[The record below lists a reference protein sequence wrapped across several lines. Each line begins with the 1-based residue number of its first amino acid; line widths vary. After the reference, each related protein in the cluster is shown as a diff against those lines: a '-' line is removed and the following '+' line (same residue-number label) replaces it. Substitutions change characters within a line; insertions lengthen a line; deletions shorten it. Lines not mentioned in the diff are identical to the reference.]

1 MRWPSFL
8 FLPAAAFLAA
18 APALADEFRCGTQF
32 VREGMPAK
40 DIRDRCGVPALSR
53 QVEKPV
59 FTRVEGGGTIQT
71 GVEITLLWYYE
82 RGSNQYVARVA
93 IRDGVAQEI
102 DILDVKKIELLRE
115 EH

>member
-8 FLPAAAFLAA
+8 SLPAAAILAA

-40 DIRDRCGVPALSR
+40 DIRD
-53 QVEKPV
+53 
-59 FTRVEGGGTIQT
+59 
-71 GVEITLLWYYE
+71 
-82 RGSNQYVARVA
+82 
-93 IRDGVAQEI
+93 GVAQDV

-115 EH
+115 DH